1 MDSLQVMQQSLC
13 LSVHD
18 LTQALQVVLTQGHNV
33 FATIL
38 MVFDP
43 AFFVFFAQKHQSK
56 IVKVT

>member
-1 MDSLQVMQQSLC
+1 MQQSLC